1 MRSSRESA
9 VGSDSVV
16 LEIGAGEGA
25 LTERLAACAAH
36 VHAVEID
43 SRLRERLTDV
53 SRLANVS
60 LHWEDAMRLEL
71 ADLRPPPEAMVSNL
85 PYSIATPMILRTIA
99 ELPGLGSW
107 TLMVQRE
114 IADRLR
120 AQPGSRLY
128 GGPSVLAQI
137 AAEVRLLRKVDP
149 AVFKPRPRVESA
161 LIGLRR
167 TAAAAD
173 PFTWRL
179 VREGFAH
186 RRKSLA
192 RSLELAQPGRLQAVR
207 EALGE
212 LGLPADARAET
223 LAPAHFLALGSMLE
237 AESHGLQTAD

>member
-120 AQPGSRLY
+120 A
-128 GGPSVLAQI
+128 
-137 AAEVRLLRKVDP
+137 AA
-149 AVFKPRPRVESA
+149 
-161 LIGLRR
+161 
-167 TAAAAD
+167 
-173 PFTWRL
+173 
-179 VREGFAH
+179 
-186 RRKSLA
+186 
-192 RSLELAQPGRLQAVR
+192 
-207 EALGE
+207 
-212 LGLPADARAET
+212 GLPPLRGVRACWPRSPPRCGCCGRST
-223 LAPAHFLALGSMLE
+223 RRCSSRGRGS
-237 AESHGLQTAD
+237 SRR